1 MIPSSGFKALTNVGA
16 TAVLVETGPLH
27 VTAVR
32 AWQTGLAA
40 DAFVQLFDA
49 ASADDVTVGT
59 TAPSWVV
66 MTIFGAGPV
75 SSGDGLPTHG
85 LLFQRGLV
93 IASTTTPTGSVANTQ
108 QVRITYV

>member
-1 MIPSSGFKALTNVGA
+1 MIPSSGFISLFDVGG
-16 TAVLVETGPLH
+16 TAVLAKSGTLH

-32 AWQTGLAA
+32 AFQTGLAA

-49 ASADDVTVGT
+49 AAVSDVTLGT
-59 TAPSWVV
+59 TKPTWVV

-85 LLFQRGLV
+85 LLFKNGLV
-93 IASTTTPTGSVANTQ
+93 VASTTTPTGLTAATQ
-108 QVRITYV
+108 QVRITYI